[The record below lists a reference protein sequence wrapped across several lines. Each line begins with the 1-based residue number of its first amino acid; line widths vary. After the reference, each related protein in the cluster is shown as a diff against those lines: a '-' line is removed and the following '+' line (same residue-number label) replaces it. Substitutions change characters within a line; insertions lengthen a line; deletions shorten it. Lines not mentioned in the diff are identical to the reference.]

1 MPEITTKKT
10 GDLTLYFGIEQ
21 GTQEWLEL
29 RKGRVTC
36 SNAQLLMST
45 GVKRCIAENERAADY
60 IRPNGNSYAER
71 GHVIEFESR
80 EELNEKLSLLDPPLE
95 IQTCTF
101 ITNSKYPIAGYSPDG
116 LIVHKDDENWV
127 KGGGFIPVEFKA
139 YNDVVERT
147 YDVDTPSNPYHIK
160 KNEGEYI
167 VDEYVN
173 DEGAKVG
180 KVYVGK
186 HEKACKSLDNVPL
199 VARCQ
204 MQMEMLMCDAKEL
217 FLVLANPDAKE
228 GVPKVHIHHVEKD
241 PDMCARIVAQL
252 LKGQKELRNEE
263 NNV

>member
-1 MPEITTKKT
+1 MEKTFTKET

-36 SNAQLLMST
+36 SNAQLLLT
-45 GVKRCIAENERAADY
+45 NGVNRCLAENERAAEY
-60 IRPNGNSYAER
+60 IRPNGNDYAER
-71 GHVIEFESR
+71 GHVIEYEMR
-80 EELNEKLSLLDPPLE
+80 EQLNEQLAESNLE

-101 ITNSKYPIAGYSPDG
+101 ITNRKFPIAGYSPDG

-139 YNDVVERT
+139 YNDVVIRT
-147 YDVDTPSNPYHIK
+147 YDRNTPSNPYHIK
-160 KNEGEYI
+160 KSEGEYI
-167 VDEYVN
+167 VEEYMGG
-173 DEGAKVG
+173 DGLKEA

-186 HEKACKSLDNVPL
+186 HEKACKSFDNVPL
-199 VARCQ
+199 NARCQ

-228 GVPKVHIHHVEKD
+228 GVPKVHIHRVERDNEVCGRIVEK
-241 PDMCARIVAQL
+241 L
-252 LKGQKELRNEE
+252 LKRS
-263 NNV
+263 